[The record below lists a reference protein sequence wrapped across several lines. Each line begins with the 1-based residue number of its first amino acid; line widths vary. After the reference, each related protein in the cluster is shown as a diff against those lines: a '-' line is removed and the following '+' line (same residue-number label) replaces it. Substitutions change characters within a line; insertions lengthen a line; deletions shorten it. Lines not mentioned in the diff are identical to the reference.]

1 MKITFLRST
10 LAACAALVM
19 TACGG
24 GGSGVANNSTGAV
37 GAVTQTSAVTG
48 TITGFGSV
56 HVNGIHFN
64 TNSAAI
70 SRNGAPALQS
80 DLRVGQVVKVRGSV
94 NDSTREGVASS
105 VSQDDNVEGP
115 ISSIDVPNK
124 KFVVLGQTVIVDTDT
139 SFDDR
144 ISPASIAGLK
154 VNDQVEV
161 SGMVGANGDI
171 TATRIELRKPG
182 VTQLEVT
189 GKVSN
194 LDSANRKFKINAL
207 TVNYSTAQLEGFATG
222 APANDDLVEARGN
235 ALNAAGELVATKVEK
250 KTAEARDADRG
261 DRRELEGMITRFASK
276 TDFDVAGR
284 KVTTNASTRY
294 ENGTENDLALN
305 VRLEVEGSLDAA
317 GLVLVAAKIEF
328 RRGGGA
334 AIAGKVDSVDKANKK
349 LTVMG
354 VEITLTATTRLEDK
368 STAKVEMFSIDNI
381 NSGDYVR
388 VRGIETGAN
397 RLTATRLERRNAITE
412 VRVRG
417 TARDVA
423 APRLTVLG
431 VPVETNAGTRFEI
444 DDSQSMTATQFFASA
459 AGRVV
464 TTVGT
469 WSGNSLTAS
478 KVEFEDED

>member
-1 MKITFLRST
+1 MKINFLRST
-10 LAACAALVM
+10 LVACAALAM
-19 TACGG
+19 SACGG
-24 GGSGVANNSTGAV
+24 GGSKSANNSTGAV
-37 GAVTQTSAVTG
+37 GAIAQTTAVTG

-94 NDSTREGVASS
+94 NDSTGEGVASS

-115 ISSIDVPNK
+115 ISSIDIAGK
-124 KFVVLGQTVIVDTDT
+124 KFVVLGQTIIVDTST

-161 SGMVGANGDI
+161 SGMVGATGDI

-182 VTQLEVT
+182 VTRLEVT

-194 LDSANRKFKINAL
+194 LDAANRKFKINAL

-250 KTAEARDADRG
+250 ETNEARDADRG
-261 DRRELEGMITRFASK
+261 DRREVEGMITRFASK

-294 ENGTENDLALN
+294 ENGTETDLALN
-305 VRLEVEGSLDAA
+305 ARVEVEGSLDAA

-328 RRGGGA
+328 RKGGGA
-334 AIAGKVDSVDKANKK
+334 GIAGKVDTVDKTNKK

-381 NSGDYVR
+381 NSGDYVT
-388 VRGIETGAN
+388 VRGTETGTN
-397 RLTATRLERRNAITE
+397 KMTATRLERRNAVAE

-417 TARDVA
+417 TARDVV
-423 APRLTVLG
+423 APKFTVLS
-431 VPVETNAGTRFEI
+431 VTVETNSSTRFEV
-444 DDSQSMTATQFFASA
+444 DDNQSMTATQFFTGL
-459 AGRVV
+459 AGKTV
-464 TTVGT
+464 TVVGT
-469 WSGNSLTAS
+469 MSGTSLIAS
-478 KVEFEDED
+478 KVEFADED